1 MNAKNITET
10 LISDADKLGKTVNV
24 QALVVALVIIAA
36 GVACFFLIGHD
47 RFSASVDML
56 ILLVGVALVVLG
68 AVHAARKYNKV
79 VYLPTNSA
87 VAVAQ
92 FSMDAMS
99 KKRVIDSLEKGVLD
113 ADSVVLRHG
122 GSLRLDILR
131 SADGSFNA
139 VQVFEF
145 VPYTYSPITEVFY
158 IDGKNADELWD
169 GLAAKS

>member
-10 LISDADKLGKTVNV
+10 LISDTDKLGKTVNV

-99 KKRVIDSLEKGVLD
+99 KKRVIDSLEKGVKCKALFPR
-113 ADSVVLRHG
+113 ACSMNATKLSIVASKQSYFKIAEGSRLLSVAKNAH
-122 GSLRLDILR
+122 GSL
-131 SADGSFNA
+131 NA
-139 VQVFEF
+139 KIVMFR
-145 VPYTYSPITEVFY
+145 
-158 IDGKNADELWD
+158 
-169 GLAAKS
+169 